1 MANALVFIDN
11 PGAALKKSSL
21 ELLTIARSLGETA
34 VAFTGELN
42 DDVAATLG
50 AYGATTVFQPSV
62 DDLDNYLVGP
72 KAAYLAAAVA
82 ASGATAVLVDNSPEG
97 KEIAGRLG
105 IKLNAGV
112 ITDVVGVEA
121 DGTAHKSVLAGSYNT
136 TAKANTPVTVL
147 SVKAN
152 NVEPAP
158 AGAGAA
164 GILLRLAGVSHQ
176 TVSRVINGSDD
187 VLPETR
193 ATVEAAIEQ
202 LGYRPNAIARS
213 MARGQTHT
221 LACISP
227 NLTDYTFASVIE
239 GAEVEARQHDYFM
252 LSSSAT
258 DPKAF
263 QALVDELVGHRRVDG
278 LIVINP
284 YSDDRFLHLP
294 ENFPVVFVGARSHE
308 KEICS
313 VSLDDEKVAYEATR
327 HLISLGHTDIALI
340 TGPMEEDCSQ
350 DRAEGYRRALQEAG
364 IPYDESR
371 VLGGDWSASSGQRA
385 LLSFVEQGRVPTA
398 VFAQNDRMALG
409 VLRAARD
416 VNLKVPSQLAVIG
429 VDDMPLSSY
438 FDPPLTTMRQDM
450 PLIGQ
455 EATRMLLELIQ
466 KKTPAVREL
475 KLSAQL
481 VVRNSTSDMGGGS

>member
-1 MANALVFIDN
+1 MSTSHPTL
-11 PGAALKKSSL
+11 
-21 ELLTIARSLGETA
+21 R
-34 VAFTGELN
+34 
-42 DDVAATLG
+42 DVA
-50 AYGATTVFQPSV
+50 
-62 DDLDNYLVGP
+62 
-72 KAAYLAAAVA
+72 
-82 ASGATAVLVDNSPEG
+82 
-97 KEIAGRLG
+97 
-105 IKLNAGV
+105 
-112 ITDVVGVEA
+112 
-121 DGTAHKSVLAGSYNT
+121 
-136 TAKANTPVTVL
+136 
-147 SVKAN
+147 
-152 NVEPAP
+152 
-158 AGAGAA
+158 
-164 GILLRLAGVSHQ
+164 RLAGVSHQ

>member
-1 MANALVFIDN
+1 M
-11 PGAALKKSSL
+11 S
-21 ELLTIARSLGETA
+21 TA
-34 VAFTGELN
+34 HPTLR
-42 DDVAATLG
+42 DVA
-50 AYGATTVFQPSV
+50 
-62 DDLDNYLVGP
+62 
-72 KAAYLAAAVA
+72 
-82 ASGATAVLVDNSPEG
+82 
-97 KEIAGRLG
+97 
-105 IKLNAGV
+105 
-112 ITDVVGVEA
+112 
-121 DGTAHKSVLAGSYNT
+121 
-136 TAKANTPVTVL
+136 
-147 SVKAN
+147 
-152 NVEPAP
+152 
-158 AGAGAA
+158 
-164 GILLRLAGVSHQ
+164 RLAGVSHQ
-176 TVSRVINGSDD
+176 TVSRVINGSED

-284 YSDDRFLHLP
+284 YSDDRFLHIP

-327 HLISLGHTDIALI
+327 HLISLGHTNIALV

-364 IPYDESR
+364 IAYDESK
-371 VLGGDWSASSGQRA
+371 VLEGDWSASSGQRA
-385 LLSFVEQGRVPTA
+385 LLSFVESGKVPTA
-398 VFAQNDRMALG
+398 VFAQNDRMAMG

-438 FDPPLTTMRQDM
+438 FDPPLTTMQQDM

-455 EATRMLLELIQ
+455 EATRMLLEIIQ

-481 VVRNSTSDMGGGS
+481 VIRQSTSEKGGGSQFKANL

>member
-1 MANALVFIDN
+1 MSNSHPTL
-11 PGAALKKSSL
+11 
-21 ELLTIARSLGETA
+21 R
-34 VAFTGELN
+34 
-42 DDVAATLG
+42 DVA
-50 AYGATTVFQPSV
+50 
-62 DDLDNYLVGP
+62 
-72 KAAYLAAAVA
+72 
-82 ASGATAVLVDNSPEG
+82 
-97 KEIAGRLG
+97 
-105 IKLNAGV
+105 
-112 ITDVVGVEA
+112 
-121 DGTAHKSVLAGSYNT
+121 
-136 TAKANTPVTVL
+136 
-147 SVKAN
+147 
-152 NVEPAP
+152 
-158 AGAGAA
+158 
-164 GILLRLAGVSHQ
+164 RLAGVSHQ
-176 TVSRVINGSDD
+176 TVSRVINGSED

-284 YSDDRFLHLP
+284 YSDDRFLHIP

-313 VSLDDEKVAYEATR
+313 VSLDDEKVAYEAAR
-327 HLISLGHTDIALI
+327 HLISLGHTNIALV

-364 IPYDESR
+364 IAYDESK
-371 VLGGDWSASSGQRA
+371 VLEGDWSASSGQRA
-385 LLSFVEQGRVPTA
+385 LLSFVESGNVPTA

-438 FDPPLTTMRQDM
+438 FDPPLTTMQQDM

-455 EATRMLLELIQ
+455 EATRMLLEIIQ

-481 VVRNSTSDMGGGS
+481 VIRQSTSDKGGDS